1 MKPDITKKRRPLPS
15 DDEDEYNE
23 EDEMYEDDDYD
34 NNNNNNNNNNYEDDD
49 DEDEDDDDDD
59 DENEEELIKQQ
70 LSNVSF
76 SSLLKY
82 KKNGPTDKLNLNT
95 ITKNQQQQ
103 QQQQQKSLKKE
114 EEKEI
119 NSKNKYGIKRENS
132 DAPVEMTAMK
142 PVSRFKQVVVNKTK
156 MNVRDPRFDSLSGGK
171 YNEDLY
177 RKRYGFLDDVI
188 KRDVERM
195 ESTWKQMDD
204 CRERDQLFKKIQSK
218 KSQLKTQQ
226 LKDQKRETKNKLW
239 SNEIESVKKGKT
251 PYHISNKTVKQFEL
265 QEKFK
270 QLKASN
276 KLDKFMETK
285 RKRISSKEK
294 TFLPKRRSF
303 DQDEN

>member
-1 MKPDITKKRRPLPS
+1 MKPDIIKKRRPLPS

-23 EDEMYEDDDYD
+23 EDEMYEDD
-34 NNNNNNNNNNYEDDD
+34 NNNYE
-49 DEDEDDDDDD
+49 EDEDDDDDDDEDDEDD

-95 ITKNQQQQ
+95 ITKNL
-103 QQQQQKSLKKE
+103 QQQKSFKKE
-114 EEKEI
+114 EQQEKEEM
-119 NSKNKYGIKRENS
+119 NSKNKYKIKRESS

-142 PVSRFKQVVVNKTK
+142 PVSRFRQVVVNKTK

-204 CRERDQLFKKIQSK
+204 CRERDQLYKKIQSK

-294 TFLPKRRSF
+294 TFLPQRRSF